1 MQIINKFKQ
10 FNEKV
15 SQRFEWVGLA
25 AFVLM
30 MVLTTVDVIGAKLF
44 LKPVNGALDLMMIL
58 QLLAMA
64 LALGTSYLGNRHV
77 QVEFFVPL
85 LPKMARRII
94 ACIIQLLMLLLFIVM
109 TWQLFV
115 YGHDLKLNG
124 EVSATVR
131 IPLYP
136 FTYTAGAAF
145 IPACLVAL
153 AKWLQ
158 TIVEVF
164 KHES

>member
-1 MQIINKFKQ
+1 MEIIKKFNL

-25 AFVLM
+25 AFVFM
-30 MVLTTVDVIGAKLF
+30 MVLTTVDVVGAKLF

-58 QLLAMA
+58 QLLAMGFA
-64 LALGTSYLGNRHV
+64 LSTSYIGNRHV
-77 QVEFFVPL
+77 QVEFFVPMMPRL
-85 LPKMARRII
+85 VRRII
-94 ACIIQLLMLLLFIVM
+94 ACIIQLLLLLLFIVM

-115 YGHDLKLNG
+115 YGHDLKLYD
-124 EVSATVR
+124 EVSATIR

-136 FTYTAGAAF
+136 FTYAAAVAF

-158 TIVEVF
+158 TIIEVF

>member
-1 MQIINKFKQ
+1 MTMMEKFKR
-10 FNEKV
+10 FNKKV
-15 SQRFEWVGLA
+15 SERFEWVGLA
-25 AFVLM
+25 AFVFM
-30 MVLTTVDVIGAKLF
+30 MVLTTVDVVGAKLF

-58 QLLAMA
+58 QLLAMGFA
-64 LALGTSYLGNRHV
+64 LSTSYIGNRHV
-77 QVEFFVPL
+77 QVEFFVPMMPRL
-85 LPKMARRII
+85 VRRII
-94 ACIIQLLMLLLFIVM
+94 ACIIQLLLLLLFIVM

-115 YGHDLKLNG
+115 YGHDLKLYD
-124 EVSATVR
+124 EVSATIR

-136 FTYTAGAAF
+136 FTYAAAVAF

-158 TIVEVF
+158 TIIEVF

>member
-1 MQIINKFKQ
+1 MATQNKLER
-10 FNEKV
+10 FNDKV
-15 SQRFEWVGLA
+15 SSSFERVGLV
-25 AFVLM
+25 AFLLM
-30 MVLTTVDVIGAKLF
+30 MLLTTIDVAGAKLF

-58 QLLAMA
+58 QMIAIGFA
-64 LALGTSYLGNRHV
+64 LSTSYIGNRHV

-85 LPKMARRII
+85 LPRMARRII
-94 ACIIQLLMLLLFIVM
+94 AIFIQTLMLLLFIIM

-115 YGHDLKLNG
+115 YGHELQSYG

-136 FTYTAGAAF
+136 FTYATAAAF
-145 IPACLVAL
+145 IPACLAAL

-158 TIVEVF
+158 TIIEVF
-164 KHES
+164 QHES